1 MHPGGIIHIHFSVSD
16 ASALNFHQSC
26 KGRLRHR
33 VRKHSQVLHSGE
45 ALLVID
51 AHRDQRHAGSHVLE
65 AQVEA
70 SLAQVPNLP
79 QLSVQFHLAFTQVP
93 LREAL
98 ISSNGVNLGVLALM
112 DATAQVGVR
121 LDIVQVESLLAG
133 ARHARDAVA
142 VPQGELQL
150 DEDPLAITPG
160 NPACLQPVVLVWL
173 HDIADLV
180 RAYRLVILIHATDFF
195 PLGKEYK
202 GL

>member
-1 MHPGGIIHIHFSVSD
+1 VHPGGIIRVHFGVSNT
-16 ASALNFHQSC
+16 SALNFHQSR

-33 VRKHSQVLHSGE
+33 VRKHGQVLHGGE

-51 AHRDQRHAGSHVLE
+51 PHGDQRHAGTHVLE

-79 QLSVQFHLAFTQVP
+79 QLSVQLHLTLTQVP

-112 DATAQVGVR
+112 DARAQVRVR
-121 LDIVQVESLLAG
+121 LDVVQIESLLAG
-133 ARHARDAVA
+133 AHHARDAVA

-150 DEDPLAITPG
+150 NEDPLAIAPG
-160 NPACLQPVVLVWL
+160 NPARLQPVVLVWL
-173 HDIADLV
+173 HDVADLV
-180 RAYRLVILIHATDFF
+180 RAYRLVILIHAADLF
-195 PLGKEYK
+195 PLGKEHK
-202 GL
+202 GR